1 MTIDEQFMMFRII
14 DDVNDN
20 LILLKFLEQIRR
32 NAHRYRHN
40 ASCGFSDQK

>member
-1 MTIDEQFMMFRII
+1 MTIDEQWTMFRII
-14 DDVNDN
+14 EDVNDY